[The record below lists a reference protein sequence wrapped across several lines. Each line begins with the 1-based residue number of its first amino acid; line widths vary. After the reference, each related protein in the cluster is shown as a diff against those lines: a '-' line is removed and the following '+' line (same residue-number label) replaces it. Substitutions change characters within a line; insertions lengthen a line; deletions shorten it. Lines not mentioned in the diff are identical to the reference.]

1 MEDIESNRKVV
12 CGFLENLNLS
22 IFEAANGKVAMEML
36 KERDFDLI
44 LMDIQMPEMGG
55 KETSLLIKQNE
66 KYKNIPIIVL
76 TAFAMKEDI
85 LEFQTF
91 SDGYLSKPITKT
103 SLITELSKFIPL
115 NLQEYNKEKTEF
127 LVDVDILLQEN
138 QLPVDFINNYKIWF
152 HESELARKSLN
163 TNRLKKYISD
173 LQTLSER
180 YEVKPF
186 IQIAIELK
194 HLVNSFSISKLS
206 NSLNELEI
214 IYNRLK

>member
-1 MEDIESNRKVV
+1 M
-12 CGFLENLNLS
+12 
-22 IFEAANGKVAMEML
+22 
-36 KERDFDLI
+36 
-44 LMDIQMPEMGG
+44 
-55 KETSLLIKQNE
+55 
-66 KYKNIPIIVL
+66 L